1 MKPSQFQ
8 SADCML
14 SVFRRRTNF
23 GKIVDPIGST
33 RLPAA
38 PCRSK
43 GMSMPCPP
51 STHPQSLIA
60 VAASISRIVA
70 MRSIRRDLVG
80 YRQDAVAIVVAQLAQ
95 PFGEVRDSFWI
106 RFLFQGNAAHD
117 FAKRET
123 HSDDAVASRGSA
135 PSVGLFAHAM
145 VRNPLQVCRYGHSRL
160 QFY

>member
-1 MKPSQFQ
+1 
-8 SADCML
+8 ML
-14 SVFRRRTNF
+14 SVFRSRCAIHTSGISYPDERPDRLFAKAGLFAIRKTN
-23 GKIVDPIGST
+23 
-33 RLPAA
+33 
-38 PCRSK
+38 
-43 GMSMPCPP
+43 
-51 STHPQSLIA
+51 PQTLIA

-123 HSDDAVASRGSA
+123 HSDDAVASRGSR
-135 PSVGLFAHAM
+135 PSVGLFTHAM
-145 VRNPLQVCRYGHSRL
+145 VRNQLQNVQLWSCHP